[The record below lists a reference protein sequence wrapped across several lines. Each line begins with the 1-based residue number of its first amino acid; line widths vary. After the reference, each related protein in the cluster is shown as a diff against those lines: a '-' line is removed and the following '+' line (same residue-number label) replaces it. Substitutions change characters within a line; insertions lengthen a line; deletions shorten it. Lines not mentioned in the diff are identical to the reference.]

1 MTVAIHSDIEFYAI
15 IGKAVS
21 RAIDEVIER
30 VFTELQ
36 DEIRRDIYGAYTP
49 QDYDRTE
56 GLLEA
61 WKHEASG
68 LSGNIEFQPSMLES
82 DKEGF
87 HYNSP
92 YGWDVREEIFGIL
105 EGGYK
110 AYNAK
115 TGKRAIPPRPMWED
129 FLAKIDSKINR
140 WIIIALRRQGL
151 VLEEVQW
158 ISS

>member
-1 MTVAIHSDIEFYAI
+1 MTVAINSDIEFYAI

-30 VFTELQ
+30 IFAELQ
-36 DEIRRDIYGAYTP
+36 KEIERDIYGAYTP
-49 QDYDRTE
+49 TSYDRNE

-61 WKHEASG
+61 WKHEAIG
-68 LSGNIEFQPSMLES
+68 LSGNIEFQPDMLEP
-82 DKEGF
+82 DPEGF

-92 YGWDVREEIFGIL
+92 YGWDVRDQIFDIL
-105 EGGYK
+105 EGGYR

-115 TGKRAIPPRPMWED
+115 TGKRKIPPRPMWDD
-129 FLAKIDSKINR
+129 FLAKIDSKIDR

-151 VLEEVQW
+151 VLEV
-158 ISS
+158 

>member
-21 RAIDEVIER
+21 KAIDEVIER
-30 VFTELQ
+30 VFSELQ
-36 DEIRRDIYGAYTP
+36 EGIRRDIYGAYSP
-49 QDYDRTE
+49 KDYDRTE
-56 GLLEA
+56 GLLDA

-87 HYNSP
+87 HYDSP
-92 YGWDVREEIFGIL
+92 YGWDVRAEIFDIL

-115 TGKRAIPPRPMWED
+115 TGKRAIPRRPMWED
-129 FLAKIDSKINR
+129 FLAKIDSKIDR
-140 WIIIALRRQGL
+140 WIQIALRRQGL
-151 VLEEVQW
+151 VLEV
-158 ISS
+158 I

>member
-1 MTVAIHSDIEFYAI
+1 MTVAISSDIEFYAI

-21 RAIDEVIER
+21 KAIDEVIER
-30 VFTELQ
+30 VFSELQ
-36 DEIRRDIYGAYTP
+36 EEIRRDIYGAYSP
-49 QDYDRTE
+49 KDYERTE

-61 WKHEASG
+61 WKHETSG

-87 HYNSP
+87 HYDSP

-115 TGKRAIPPRPMWED
+115 TGKRAIPPRRMWKD
-129 FLAKIDSKINR
+129 FLAKIDSKIDR
-140 WIIIALRRQGL
+140 WIQIALRRQGL
-151 VLEEVQW
+151 VVEV
-158 ISS
+158 I